1 MRSQFH
7 KVNFQVPNNDGRK
20 NGVVIINFN
29 GGGHG
34 CRGNFRAIRRK
45 NEINVFCD
53 VASELT
59 KHELD
64 FMRIPDSYV
73 LPLSERESILSLI
86 QLEHGDCHKVIEQI
100 GNALADVGMG
110 GCSGVGGIAGKE
122 LLKTRR
128 FNDFLEDLGSKA
140 IRKSGGNIKHFEIRG
155 FGSGA
160 GGTNALL
167 ELIVITA
174 MVIHLKELGA
184 TIAVKLYMTDSVAFA
199 GLGRN
204 IHANQASAL
213 VEVERLIRSSK
224 IGDCNRVIWDL
235 RLIGA
240 PPVGDD
246 DLLRQEHML
255 IDIQAWFC
263 AEMKPILQIKGPNI
277 ALSSAFGNISHTST
291 DYFRSI
297 PRPQI
302 AKTVAFE
309 YHAAIEEAIGN
320 IRPLPSMIRSIN
332 SNHSIT
338 PSTRNSISEIID
350 GCDSMTVED
359 MIRATMQDE
368 GRHS

>member
-1 MRSQFH
+1 M
-7 KVNFQVPNNDGRK
+7 
-20 NGVVIINFN
+20 
-29 GGGHG
+29 
-34 CRGNFRAIRRK
+34 
-45 NEINVFCD
+45 FCD

-100 GNALADVGMG
+100 GNALADDGMG